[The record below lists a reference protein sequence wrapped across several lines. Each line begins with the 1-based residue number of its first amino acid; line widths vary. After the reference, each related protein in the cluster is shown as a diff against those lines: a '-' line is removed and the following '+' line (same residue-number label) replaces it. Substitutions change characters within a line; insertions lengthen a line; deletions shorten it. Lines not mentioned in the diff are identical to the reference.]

1 MKTLII
7 AMGILSLFASCSG
20 RKEKLAKKEDS
31 ALNEFEVEKSKSYFD
46 TDTLGNIVSFNK
58 GNDTI
63 EICTK
68 RFDIAT
74 FERHKKDHE
83 IGTYVGYTEIVSN
96 DTLINYLKDKAPNNV
111 EYAIIKHPKKSY
123 LSYESVYYEN
133 GNIKSEKTYGPG
145 NGMLMGISR
154 YYSIDGE
161 LQREVNEDDGYSF
174 TFEQLMSLLNE
185 KGMYFPKD
193 VDLNYRYQ
201 INKLIAEDGA
211 KIYFVIYPLSDETDL
226 AITVS
231 GKDGSIIE
239 EHRYSHQYY

>member
-1 MKTLII
+1 M
-7 AMGILSLFASCSG
+7 
-20 RKEKLAKKEDS
+20 
-31 ALNEFEVEKSKSYFD
+31 EKSKSYLD

-68 RFDIAT
+68 RFDIAA

-83 IGTYVGYTEIVSN
+83 NSTYVGYTEIVSN

-123 LSYESVYYEN
+123 LPYESVYYEN

-174 TFEQLMSLLNE
+174 TF
-185 KGMYFPKD
+185 
-193 VDLNYRYQ
+193 
-201 INKLIAEDGA
+201 
-211 KIYFVIYPLSDETDL
+211 
-226 AITVS
+226 
-231 GKDGSIIE
+231 
-239 EHRYSHQYY
+239 